1 MNMQRFQIVSELDNP
16 EITNSDNLKVQTII
30 KSHFGSTLNFLQAMK
45 KDQLSLFSFIKTLII
60 SPISQDLAF

>member
-1 MNMQRFQIVSELDNP
+1 MQRFQIVSELDNP

-30 KSHFGSTLNFLQAMK
+30 KNHFGSTLNFLQAMK